1 MSQTAILSH
10 PVGVADLPSAPV
22 EIVAR
27 PTEREALAAAYDLVA
42 VDALSATIT
51 VAPAPGGGVI
61 ADGRVVADIVQ
72 TCVVSLV
79 PVNEHIDEAFSVQF
93 VRDPQRLLP
102 SSSEILVDSSTVD
115 PPELLDGPTLD
126 LGALAE
132 EYFALAINPYPRAPN
147 AVLPGDAGGAHSMQ
161 KDSPFAVL
169 AELGKGPVR
178 KP

>member
-79 PVNEHIDEAFSVQF
+79 PVDEHIDETFVVTF
-93 VRDPQRLLP
+93 VRDASRVPP
-102 SSSEILVDSSTVD
+102 PGTEIVVEDGTPD
-115 PPELLDGPTLD
+115 PPELLEGPTLD
-126 LGALAE
+126 VGALAE
-132 EYFALAINPYPRAPN
+132 EYFALAINPYPRAPG
-147 AVLPGDAGGAHSMQ
+147 AVIPPELAGDDQPAKA
-161 KDSPFAVL
+161 SPFAVL
-169 AELGKGPVR
+169 ASLAKDPGRKG
-178 KP
+178 